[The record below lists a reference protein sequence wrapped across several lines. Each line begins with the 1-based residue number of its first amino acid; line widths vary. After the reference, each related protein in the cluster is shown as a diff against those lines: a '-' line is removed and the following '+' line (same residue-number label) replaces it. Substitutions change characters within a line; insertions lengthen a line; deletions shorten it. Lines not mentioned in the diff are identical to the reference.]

1 MHTEAHA
8 LHHRVAALRV
18 RRPAHHHRQLRGPR
32 PRGAPAEAG
41 QDHTCTEARGYGDL
55 LPRDLL
61 RRGKSQDPRPRLCP
75 PPRLLP
81 AQHLEHHGLLRRG
94 DRVRVKRLLISK
106 VSCFVHFRFSSLYS
120 RFLSKSSISNL
131 HTFHMFLEKEDLLK
145 L

>member
-32 PRGAPAEAG
+32 PRRTPAEGG
-41 QDHTCTEARGYGDL
+41 QDHTRTEARGHGAI

-61 RRGKSQDPRPRLCP
+61 RRGEPQDPRPWLCP

-94 DRVRVKRLLISK
+94 DRVRVERLFVSK
-106 VSCFVHFRFSSLYS
+106 VSPFVHFRFSSFYP
-120 RFLSKSSISNL
+120 RFLFGSSISDL
-131 HTFHMFLEKEDLLK
+131 QTFHVLSWRKK
-145 L
+145 IS